1 MYKLL
6 QSCAPIGQNII
17 ETHPPPIILTSPPA
31 PDPCHKGC
39 PRAAPARRVQGR
51 PAPDRHHRGR
61 PKLHQL
67 AASGYPLPQ
76 SLEIYKTRHPQLAA
90 LQLLKLR
97 LPLRHLHPFA
107 VTEDAPELHQLAV
120 SKKDLHLLAV
130 TEALQLA
137 ALRSSS
143 TAPQAPA
150 PTLLYR
156 PYSTAHQALD
166 CVLPPWTPES
176 CTSSPCPR
184 ESCTSSP
191 CPRTPPSALQPLL
204 YSSSCTPVSAL
215 ALVIQWRP
223 ILDELPPPW

>member
-1 MYKLL
+1 MNAIVSEWGCSYAPLCTRSCTRVPKSLYKLL

-137 ALRSSS
+137 AL
-143 TAPQAPA
+143 QI
-150 PTLLYR
+150 
-156 PYSTAHQALD
+156 Q
-166 CVLPPWTPES
+166 
-176 CTSSPCPR
+176 
-184 ESCTSSP
+184 
-191 CPRTPPSALQPLL
+191 L
-204 YSSSCTPVSAL
+204 YSSSCSGSPTDPAL
-215 ALVIQWRP
+215 Q
-223 ILDELPPPW
+223 LPKPRLL